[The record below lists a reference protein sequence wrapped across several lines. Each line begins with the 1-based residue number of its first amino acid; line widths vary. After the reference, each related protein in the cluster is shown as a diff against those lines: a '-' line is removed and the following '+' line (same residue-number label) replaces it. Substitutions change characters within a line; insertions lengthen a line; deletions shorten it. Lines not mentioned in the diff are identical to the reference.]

1 MQASETYKAFKEVKV
16 DDEKG
21 NLTGRRI
28 GRGSEQFEGQKKCRD
43 PKSGKKVF
51 GTIMRAFSMLTLVGT
66 PPPILWSL
74 DGSWQGDFNRKSRM
88 VVVKIRAVTDRTV
101 GIRK

>member
-1 MQASETYKAFKEVKV
+1 MQASETYKGFKEVKV
-16 DDEKG
+16 DDAKG

-28 GRGSEQFEGQKKCRD
+28 GGGSEQLEGQKKCRD

-51 GTIMRAFSMLTLVGT
+51 GTIMRAISMLTLVE
-66 PPPILWSL
+66 PPLVWSL
-74 DGSWQGDFNRKSRM
+74 DGSWQADFNRKSRM
-88 VVVKIRAVTDRTV
+88 VVVKMRAVTDRIV